1 MNKKSFF
8 RCLILVLINISC
20 CFHSKETVIEDIHE
34 LLEQKWCN
42 TANSHKKIIFRN
54 GICEEFYKDSLTN
67 KYSYTIKI
75 GNKGELGYHFVP
87 WTIIFK
93 SIPENVEKVYK
104 IVSAAEKDI
113 LVLSDKS
120 KKYIVFNKDCKET
133 EASNVFKSEKLNL

>member
-1 MNKKSFF
+1 MIKKSFF
-8 RCLILVLINISC
+8 RYLILVLTNVSC
-20 CFHSKETVIEDIHE
+20 CFHSKETVVEDVHE

-42 TANSHKKIIFRN
+42 TANSDKKIIFKN

-67 KYSYTIKI
+67 KYSYIIKI

-93 SIPENVEKVYK
+93 SIPENEEKIYK
-104 IVSAAEKDI
+104 IISPAEKDV

-133 EASNVFKSEKLNL
+133 EASNVFKSDKLNL